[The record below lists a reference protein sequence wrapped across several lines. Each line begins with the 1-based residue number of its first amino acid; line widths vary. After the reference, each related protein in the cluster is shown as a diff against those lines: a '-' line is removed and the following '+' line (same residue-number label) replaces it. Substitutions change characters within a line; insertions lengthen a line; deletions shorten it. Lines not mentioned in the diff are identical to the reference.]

1 MVYFLSGLLV
11 HAALASDIYMRTNP
25 DGSITFTDTPQEAGY
40 QPFHARPLSTA
51 TRVVIRHLPRIDR
64 YDALFLEAAK
74 VHSVPAELLK
84 AVCLAESAMDAHAVS
99 HAGAQG
105 LMQLMPPTAL
115 EVFVTDPFD
124 PVQSIDGGARYLSRQ
139 LATFGEVA
147 YALAAYNAGPT
158 AVRKYG
164 GIPPYPETQAYVEKV
179 LAYYEHFQTR
189 QPLVQ

>member
-1 MVYFLSGLLV
+1 MLHLFSGLLLQ
-11 HAALASDIYMRTNP
+11 AAFASDIYMRTNP
-25 DGSITFTDTPQEAGY
+25 DGSITFTDTPQEAGFR
-40 QPFHARPLSTA
+40 PFHARPLSTA

-64 YDALFLEAAK
+64 YDALFLEASK

-105 LMQLMPPTAL
+105 LMQLMPKTAV
-115 EVFVTDPFD
+115 EVLVTDPFD
-124 PVQSIDGGARYLSRQ
+124 PIQSIDGGARYLSWQ

-179 LAYYEHFQTR
+179 MAYYEHFQTR